1 MWNLYLMRAHDIAD
15 ERRRESERDSRSR
28 EQRQAVPKGPRP
40 KTRRKLE
47 TEHTDR

>member
-1 MWNLYLMRAHDIAD
+1 MWNLYLMIAYGIAD

-28 EQRQAVPKGPRP
+28 EHRQALSPGPRP

-47 TEHTDR
+47 AEHTDR

>member
-1 MWNLYLMRAHDIAD
+1 MWNLYLMRAYDIAE

-28 EQRQAVPKGPRP
+28 EQRQAASKGPRP
-40 KTRRKLE
+40 KTRRPIE